1 MLLLS
6 CSMSFGR
13 RRWTSKIFAL
23 QGNAK
28 QSSLGSNLD
37 RVELQD
43 ELLQSYITSS
53 IMGHY
58 ECVCKYQMC
67 KRNAGSPF
75 IVEPFIK
82 VCGLR
87 AGVI

>member
-6 CSMSFGR
+6 LSSSFVR
-13 RRWTSKIFAL
+13 RLWTSKIFAL
-23 QGNAK
+23 RGNLK

-53 IMGHY
+53 ITGHY

-82 VCGLR
+82 VYGLR
-87 AGVI
+87 ASVI